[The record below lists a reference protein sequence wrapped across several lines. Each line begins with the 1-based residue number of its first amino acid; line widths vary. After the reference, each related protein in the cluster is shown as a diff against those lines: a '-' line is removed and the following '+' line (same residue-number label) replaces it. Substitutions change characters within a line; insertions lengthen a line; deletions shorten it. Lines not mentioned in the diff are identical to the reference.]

1 MINFNQKAFLLIKHM
16 RFIGEILLEI
26 FLLESFLTLSDE
38 YWNEWMINSKS
49 NILIDYN
56 KKLFLEDVSRKFI

>member
-1 MINFNQKAFLLIKHM
+1 MINFNQKAFLLIKYM

-38 YWNEWMINSKS
+38 YWNE
-49 NILIDYN
+49 
-56 KKLFLEDVSRKFI
+56 

>member
-26 FLLESFLTLSDE
+26 FLLESFLILSDE

-56 KKLFLEDVSRKFI
+56 EKLFLEDVSRKFI

>member
-56 KKLFLEDVSRKFI
+56 EKLFLEDVSRKFI

>member
-56 KKLFLEDVSRKFI
+56 EKLFFEDVSQKFI

>member
-56 KKLFLEDVSRKFI
+56 EKLFFEDVSRKFI

>member
-1 MINFNQKAFLLIKHM
+1 M

-56 KKLFLEDVSRKFI
+56 EKLFLEDVSRKFI

>member
-1 MINFNQKAFLLIKHM
+1 MINFNQKAFLLIKYM

>member
-56 KKLFLEDVSRKFI
+56 EKLFLEDVSWKFI

>member
-1 MINFNQKAFLLIKHM
+1 MINFNQKTFLLIKHM

-56 KKLFLEDVSRKFI
+56 EKLFLEDVSRKFI